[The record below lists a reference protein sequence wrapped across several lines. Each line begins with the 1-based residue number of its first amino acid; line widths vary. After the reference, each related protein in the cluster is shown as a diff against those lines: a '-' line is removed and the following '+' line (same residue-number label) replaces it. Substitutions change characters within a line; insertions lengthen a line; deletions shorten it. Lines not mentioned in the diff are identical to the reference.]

1 MMNNKAL
8 ALLGALAALAA
19 TATAQSENIRFGS
32 AYSLGATNSYIVE
45 AETTIYPGKAHSP
58 AQDRLALW
66 PGMGTDS
73 GDLIQAIVLSTDK
86 QDR

>member
-1 MMNNKAL
+1 MANV
-8 ALLGALAALAA
+8 
-19 TATAQSENIRFGS
+19 NIKP
-32 AYSLGATNSYIVE
+32 LEDKVLVQIVE